1 MPVLQAGQ
9 NGRDQGLQ
17 DFFFPNSAQEAQRHT
32 PDVLVGMLQVVAQI
46 LADQDLQPRGPSL
59 SMRNHLLVVV

>member
-9 NGRDQGLQ
+9 NGRYQGLQ
-17 DFFFPNSAQEAQRHT
+17 DFLFPDSAQEAQRDT

-46 LADQDLQPRGPSL
+46 LADQDLQP
-59 SMRNHLLVVV
+59 